1 METLKLTNEEV
12 MDALEALRWFAL
24 RSPYPHPLGLHISQ
38 TYAAV
43 DRAAKEIGE
52 EQEALA
58 RLHADREG
66 EGEDARP
73 KKKTVKVAGRGEV
86 EAYVIER
93 QEAEYK
99 AAYTELMAQERT
111 LRVWRFAASEFDFLL
126 PKPEGQETNKE
137 IERRK
142 FIELV
147 PPFVWAGLGPFL
159 TDNDVQ
165 DEAA

>member
-1 METLKLTNEEV
+1 METLKLTNE
-12 MDALEALRWFAL
+12 DALAALGAFRWFAT

-38 TYAAV
+38 SFAAV

-52 EQEALA
+52 EQETLM

-66 EGEDARP
+66 EGEEARP
-73 KKKTVKVAGRGEV
+73 KKKTVREGEV
-86 EAYVIER
+86 YVIER

-99 AAYTELMAQERT
+99 QAITALMAQQRT
-111 LRVWRFAASEFDFLL
+111 LRVWRFSASEFDFLL
-126 PKPEGQETNKE
+126 PRPEGQETNKE

-147 PPFVWAGLGPFL
+147 PPWVWAGLGPFL
-159 TDNDVQ
+159 KDNDVQ